1 MTTWIALALAL
12 TPAGPGH
19 LPVPALHAV
28 APVTFEYYYRI
39 KWGASEEF
47 KRLYRKNHEPLL
59 LEMQKLG
66 FITAMRTD
74 EPFTHMA
81 GGERWDLRVTIA
93 YRDGAA
99 AVELGGAWDTAWGA
113 AKARLFPDKAA
124 YDAEETH
131 RFSLLEEHW
140 DVIVIPAG

>member
-1 MTTWIALALAL
+1 MTIRIALALAL
-12 TPAGPGH
+12 SPAGQGH
-19 LPVPALHAV
+19 LPVPAIQVA
-28 APVTFEYYYRI
+28 APVTMEYYYRI

-66 FITAMRTD
+66 FITAMRTE

-81 GGERWDLRVTIA
+81 GGERWDLRVTIT
-93 YRDGAA
+93 YRDSAA
-99 AVELGGAWDTAWGA
+99 AVELGGAWDTAWAA
-113 AKARLFPDKAA
+113 AKARLYPDKATF
-124 YDAEETH
+124 DAEETA
-131 RFSLLEEHW
+131 RFGLLEEHW